1 MMNEMPASLGLVSIT
16 SRALKPI
23 GSVDKNSS
31 FTRMRRMRDRLN
43 DILFDVILRSRFSIA
58 LQATQQRNPVLR
70 PR

>member
-23 GSVDKNSS
+23 GSIDKNSS
-31 FTRMRRMRDRLN
+31 FTRMQDRLN
-43 DILFDVILRSRFSIA
+43 DIFFDVILRSRFSIA
-58 LQATQQRNPVLR
+58 LLATQQRNPVLR

>member
-23 GSVDKNSS
+23 GSIDKNSS
-31 FTRMRRMRDRLN
+31 FTRMRDRLN